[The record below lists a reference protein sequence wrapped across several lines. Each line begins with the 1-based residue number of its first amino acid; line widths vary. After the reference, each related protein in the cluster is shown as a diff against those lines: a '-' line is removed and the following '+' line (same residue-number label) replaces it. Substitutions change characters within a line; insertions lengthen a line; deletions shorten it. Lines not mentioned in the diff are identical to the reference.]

1 MEDLRVRRLTR
12 PVFAVLALVLLAFAL
27 PAAPASAASRDG
39 WVRLAHMSPDTGAVN
54 ITLSSLSGNVTLFR
68 LQNIAYGMV
77 SNYMRLPQ
85 GTYALAM
92 VPVGNNAPGTPP
104 VISGAVQVKA
114 GTAETLAAIG
124 KNAAIKTTVFTDDLN
139 AVSGNDARVRI
150 VQVSVAHPS
159 VTATAGTTSVAS
171 AATFGDVSKY
181 ATVAAGSTSIGLH
194 AGSVTQSVS
203 QSFAAG
209 SAHTLFVI
217 DNAKGGLTVSPALD
231 SAAATVTPVGSLA
244 AGGGGLAAGD
254 TDIAFLLAA
263 LAAAGGVGVLGAMS
277 RRRVEVRES

>member
-1 MEDLRVRRLTR
+1 VHNAHVRRIRRSL
-12 PVFAVLALVLLAFAL
+12 FAALAFAL
-27 PAAPASAASRDG
+27 IAVALPGAPASAAPREG

-54 ITLSSLSGNVTLFR
+54 ITLSSLSGDVTLFR

-92 VPVGNNAPGTPP
+92 VPVGNNTPNTPP

-124 KNAAIKTTVFTDDLN
+124 KNAAIKTTLFTDDLN
-139 AVSGNDARVRI
+139 ALKGRARVRI
-150 VQVSVAHPS
+150 VQVSVAHS
-159 VTATAGTTSVAS
+159 TVDATAGSTTVAKG
-171 AATFGDVSKY
+171 ATFGEVSKY
-181 ATVAAGSTSIGLH
+181 ATVQAGRTSIDLKS
-194 AGSVTQSVS
+194 GSDALSLS
-203 QSFAAG
+203 LSFAAG
-209 SAHTLFVI
+209 TSHTLFVI
-217 DNAKGGLTVSPALD
+217 DNAKGGLAVSPALD

-254 TDIAFLLAA
+254 TGLALLLAA
-263 LAAAGGVGVLGAMS
+263 VAAAGGFGAFGVMS
-277 RRRVEVRES
+277 RRRSEVRAS